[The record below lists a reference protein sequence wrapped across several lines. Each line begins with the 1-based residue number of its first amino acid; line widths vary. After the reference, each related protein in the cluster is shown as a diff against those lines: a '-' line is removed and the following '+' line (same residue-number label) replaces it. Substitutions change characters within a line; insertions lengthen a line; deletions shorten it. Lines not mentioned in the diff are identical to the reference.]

1 MRRQLLPAVLSMI
14 VFTVVLGIGYG
25 LLVTGIAQIPGLKDK
40 ADGSFVERNDRKI
53 GSSLIGQ
60 AFVDKDGN
68 AIPKYFQSRPS
79 AAAGAEGNT
88 GAGYDPTL
96 SSGSNL
102 GPSNP
107 LLVGFIP
114 GFNSVDLK
122 GNPSKTNPFATRED
136 PYCVPTDLKG
146 EPVSS
151 PVKGQK
157 YKKTRGG
164 EYVCDTKTVPQR
176 VLAYREL
183 NGLSPKVK
191 VPVDAVTASAS
202 GLDPDISV
210 ANANIQ
216 ARRVARDRALP
227 VARVRKLIDA
237 HISGRDLG
245 IFGEKTVNVLDLNLA
260 LDRTSGTQN

>member
-1 MRRQLLPAVLSMI
+1 MRRQLIPSILSM
-14 VFTVVLGIGYG
+14 VLFTVLLGGIYS
-25 LLVTGIAQIPGLKDK
+25 LVVTGVAQLAFKDK
-40 ADGSFVERNDRKI
+40 ADGSIVERNGRKI

-79 AAAGAEGNT
+79 AAAGVDAGT
-88 GAGYDPTL
+88 TAGYDPTL

-122 GNPSKTNPFATRED
+122 GNPSKTNPFASPDD
-136 PYCVPTDLKG
+136 PYCVPDDKDG
-146 EPVSS
+146 KAVVS
-151 PVKGQK
+151 PTADTK
-157 YKKTRGG
+157 YKRNDDGSF
-164 EYVCDTKTVPQR
+164 VCDANTVPQR
-176 VLAYREL
+176 VLAYRDL
-183 NGLSPKVK
+183 NGLSSKVR

-210 ANANIQ
+210 ANARLQ
-216 ARRVARDRALP
+216 ARRVARDRGVP
-227 VARVRKLIDA
+227 VARVRTLLDD
-237 HISGRDLG
+237 HTSGRDLG
-245 IFGEKTVNVLDLNLA
+245 VLGEKTVNVLELNLA
-260 LDRTSGTQN
+260 LDNLRS

>member
-1 MRRQLLPAVLSMI
+1 MVL
-14 VFTVVLGIGYG
+14 FTVLLGGVYS
-25 LLVTGIAQIPGLKDK
+25 LVITGVAQLAFKDK
-40 ADGSFVERNDRKI
+40 ADGSIVERNGRKI

-79 AAAGAEGNT
+79 AAAGVDAST
-88 GAGYDPTL
+88 TAGYDPTL

-122 GNPSKTNPFATRED
+122 GNPSKTNPFASPDD
-136 PYCVPTDLKG
+136 PYCVPDDKDG
-146 EPVSS
+146 KAVVS
-151 PVKGQK
+151 PTADTK
-157 YKKTRGG
+157 YKRNDDGSF
-164 EYVCDTKTVPQR
+164 VCDANTVPQR
-176 VLAYREL
+176 VLAYRDL
-183 NGLSPKVK
+183 NGLSSKVR

-210 ANANIQ
+210 ANARLQ
-216 ARRVARDRALP
+216 ARRVARDRGVP
-227 VARVRKLIDA
+227 VARVRTLVDD
-237 HISGRDLG
+237 HTSGRDLG
-245 IFGEKTVNVLDLNLA
+245 VLGEKTVNVLELNLA
-260 LDRTSGTQN
+260 LDNLRS

>member
-1 MRRQLLPAVLSMI
+1 MRRQLIPSILSM
-14 VFTVVLGIGYG
+14 VLFTVLLGGVYS
-25 LLVTGIAQIPGLKDK
+25 LVVTGVAQLAFKDK
-40 ADGSFVERNDRKI
+40 ADGSIVERNGRKI

-79 AAAGAEGNT
+79 AAAGVDAST
-88 GAGYDPTL
+88 TAGYDPTL

-122 GNPSKTNPFATRED
+122 GNPSKTNPFAGPDD
-136 PYCVPTDLKG
+136 PYCVPDDKDG
-146 EPVSS
+146 KAVVS
-151 PVKGQK
+151 PTADTK
-157 YKKTRGG
+157 YKGNDDG
-164 EYVCDTKTVPQR
+164 SFVCDANTVPQR
-176 VLAYREL
+176 VLAYRDL
-183 NGLSPKVK
+183 NGLSSKVR

-210 ANANIQ
+210 ANARLQ
-216 ARRVARDRALP
+216 ARRVARDRGVL
-227 VARVRKLIDA
+227 VARVRTLVDD
-237 HISGRDLG
+237 HTSGRDLG
-245 IFGEKTVNVLDLNLA
+245 VLGEKTVNVLELNLA
-260 LDRTSGTQN
+260 LDNLRS

>member
-1 MRRQLLPAVLSMI
+1 MRRQFIPAVLSMI

-40 ADGSFVERNDRKI
+40 ADGSMVERNGKQV

-60 AFVDKDGN
+60 PFVDKKGN
-68 AIPKYFQSRPS
+68 PIPRYFQSRPS

-88 GAGYDPTL
+88 DAGYDPTL

-114 GFNSVDLK
+114 GFNSLDRN
-122 GNPSKTNPFATRED
+122 GNPSRRNPFATRAD
-136 PYCVPTDLKG
+136 PYCVPVDTKG
-146 EPVSS
+146 KPVAS
-151 PVKGQK
+151 PTAGQR
-157 YKKTRGG
+157 YKRTSDG
-164 EYVCDTKTVPQR
+164 EFVCDANTVPQR
-176 VLAYREL
+176 VLAYRDL
-183 NGLSPKVK
+183 NGLSTRVT

-210 ANANIQ
+210 ANARLQ
-216 ARRVARDRALP
+216 SRRIATERGLP
-227 VARVRKLIDA
+227 VARVRTLVDE
-237 HISGRDLG
+237 HTSGRDLG

-260 LDRTSGTQN
+260 LDKLKT

>member
-1 MRRQLLPAVLSMI
+1 MRRQFIPAVLSMI

-40 ADGSFVERNDRKI
+40 ADGSMVERNGKQV

-60 AFVDKDGN
+60 PFVDKKGN
-68 AIPKYFQSRPS
+68 PIPRYFQSRPS

-88 GAGYDPTL
+88 DAGYDPTL

-114 GFNSVDLK
+114 GFNSLDRN
-122 GNPSKTNPFATRED
+122 GNPSRRNPFATRAD
-136 PYCVPTDLKG
+136 PYCVPADTKG
-146 EPVSS
+146 KPVAS
-151 PVKGQK
+151 PTAGQR
-157 YKKTRGG
+157 YKRTSDG
-164 EYVCDTKTVPQR
+164 EFVCDANTVPQR
-176 VLAYREL
+176 VLAYRDL
-183 NGLSPKVK
+183 NGLSTRVT

-210 ANANIQ
+210 ANARLQ
-216 ARRVARDRALP
+216 SRRIATERGLP
-227 VARVRKLIDA
+227 VARVRTLVDE
-237 HISGRDLG
+237 HTSGRDLG

-260 LDRTSGTQN
+260 LDKLKT

>member
-1 MRRQLLPAVLSMI
+1 MRRQLIPSIVSMVL
-14 VFTVVLGIGYG
+14 FTVLLGGVYS
-25 LLVTGIAQIPGLKDK
+25 LVVTGVAQLAFKDK
-40 ADGSFVERNDRKI
+40 ADGSIVERNGRKI

-79 AAAGAEGNT
+79 AAAGVDAST
-88 GAGYDPTL
+88 TAGYDPTL

-122 GNPSKTNPFATRED
+122 GNPSKTNPFASPDD
-136 PYCVPTDLKG
+136 PYCVPDDKDG
-146 EPVSS
+146 KAVVS
-151 PVKGQK
+151 PTADTK
-157 YKKTRGG
+157 YKRNDDGSF
-164 EYVCDTKTVPQR
+164 VCDANTVPQR
-176 VLAYREL
+176 VLAYRDL
-183 NGLSPKVK
+183 NGLSSKVR

-210 ANANIQ
+210 ANARLQ
-216 ARRVARDRALP
+216 ARRVARDRGVPA
-227 VARVRKLIDA
+227 ARVRTLVDD
-237 HISGRDLG
+237 HTSGRDLG
-245 IFGEKTVNVLDLNLA
+245 VLGEKTVNVLELNLA
-260 LDRTSGTQN
+260 LDNLRS